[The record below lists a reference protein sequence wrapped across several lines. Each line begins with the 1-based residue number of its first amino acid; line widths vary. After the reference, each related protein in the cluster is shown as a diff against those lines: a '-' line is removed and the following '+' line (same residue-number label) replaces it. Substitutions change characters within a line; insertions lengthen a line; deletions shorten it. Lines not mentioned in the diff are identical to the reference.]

1 MESSVSSTE
10 ITLVIQHNPNV
21 KKRFTV
27 MDISELREDFQV
39 LTKCSFAD
47 ALGITNKIIDEVEFY
62 LNSTSY
68 EVQTFKDRVIAEV
81 EAVTSNFDALYYL
94 LQGFAKEIDNQRNK

>member
-1 MESSVSSTE
+1 MESLVSTSE
-10 ITLVIQHNPNV
+10 VTLVIQHNPNI

-27 MDISELREDFQV
+27 MDISELREDIQA

-47 ALGITNKIIDEVEFY
+47 GVQITNKIIDEVEFY

-68 EVQTFKDRVIAEV
+68 EVQSFKDRVIAEV
-81 EAVTSNFDALYYL
+81 EAVNSNFDSLYYL
-94 LQGFAKEIDNQRNK
+94 LQAFAKEIDGQRTK